1 MLIQA
6 ICLDILKGTCV
17 QCTNGHLFCRDCLRL
32 HLTASQNRTCPT
44 CRVYIENDGIRNKMA
59 EQVAKKLSGLNDVDL
74 EEKMKASPEN
84 VLNEHKKIINTMTRS
99 LEIQR
104 NTLLTEMK
112 TESKKVMQEFEDNR
126 SMKRA
131 ALDNIKI
138 TYEKKLME
146 LTKQREKIIKDSK
159 DIFEKKRIA
168 LETAFKQKV
177 QQLQVSN
184 FAPDTDTY
192 SNTNTN
198 STHI

>member
-1 MLIQA
+1 
-6 ICLDILKGTCV
+6 
-17 QCTNGHLFCRDCLRL
+17 
-32 HLTASQNRTCPT
+32 
-44 CRVYIENDGIRNKMA
+44 MA

>member
-1 MLIQA
+1 M
-6 ICLDILKGTCV
+6 
-17 QCTNGHLFCRDCLRL
+17 FCRDCLRL

-59 EQVAKKLSGLNDVDL
+59 EQVAKQLSGLNDVDL

-84 VLNEHKKIINTMTRS
+84 VLNEHKKVINTMTRS

-104 NTLLTEMK
+104 NKLLAEMK
-112 TESKKVMQEFEDNR
+112 TESKKTMQEFEDNR
-126 SMKRA
+126 IMKRA
-131 ALDNIKI
+131 ALDNVKI

-159 DIFEKKRIA
+159 HIFEKKRTA
-168 LETAFKQKV
+168 LETAFKQKI

-184 FAPDTDTY
+184 FCHHTCI
-192 SNTNTN
+192 
-198 STHI
+198 HIYAYA